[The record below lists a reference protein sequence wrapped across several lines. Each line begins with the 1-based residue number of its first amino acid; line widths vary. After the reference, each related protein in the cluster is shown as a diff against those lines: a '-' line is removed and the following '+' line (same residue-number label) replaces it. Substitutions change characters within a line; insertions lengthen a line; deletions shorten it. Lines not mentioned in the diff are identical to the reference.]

1 MVPVDVIPLLAT
13 PVALRTSCSEHVGNT
28 IDAMKKQLAPA
39 AEHGRASQRAEE
51 GKLKAVMDEWE
62 TRNPWATTQRCES
75 NEWSLA
81 CGQKADAW
89 AILSVR

>member
-1 MVPVDVIPLLAT
+1 
-13 PVALRTSCSEHVGNT
+13 
-28 IDAMKKQLAPA
+28 MKKQSAPA